1 MPIPIT
7 VAYSVD
13 AGVIHRDF
21 SFDYDALSAPLC
33 MFNPMKLPV
42 FAAKDESEI
51 ATETR
56 QRRLTFVQN
65 IFSRMTE
72 KFPLPLLKHFL
83 VAASLSPRKW
93 PEVGFSKG
101 DKEYRFCGF
110 LPNGKPVIYDYSAV
124 KSIFETNSW
133 MENVPLLNAVGILES
148 LRSRSCIE
156 ESEPSSTSLPTPDSN
171 EKDSPDPINGSFP
184 SVIIES
190 PKQDFDLDPCS
201 SPVQLVQGDETN
213 GVQDETNDKEA
224 VTYDETRR
232 FLNFLY
238 PDQTKALLS
247 FDLGLPSIALA
258 SSPELCPNSHI
269 NSWLSS
275 ASAETANAFISFNS
289 LSATSA
295 EEELAS
301 MAKPKDSELYEFIE
315 EHGCSLS
322 LHLGR
327 GTEKLVLSSLE
338 KVLGDNGPNK
348 DAPLEIITLKRSN
361 HRESFS
367 LRENHRRRRRD
378 NTRRRRERVK
388 MISQELR
395 EALMEDSE
403 SVPSPEVEESGDKSS
418 LSEETEKK
426 EKSEEASSEDV

>member
-13 AGVIHRDF
+13 AGVIHRNF

-33 MFNPMKLPV
+33 MFNPLKLPV

-51 ATETR
+51 STETR
-56 QRRLTFVQN
+56 QRRLNFVQN
-65 IFSRMTE
+65 IFSKMTE

-93 PEVGFSKG
+93 PEVGFTKG

-133 MENVPLLNAVGILES
+133 MENVPLLNAVGILEA
-148 LRSRSCIE
+148 LRSRSRLE
-156 ESEPSSTSLPTPDSN
+156 EDQSEPSSTSLPTPDSN
-171 EKDSPDPINGSFP
+171 ENEVDSNGAYP
-184 SVIIES
+184 SVIIDS

-201 SPVQLVQGDETN
+201 SPVQLVPEADETN
-213 GVQDETNDKEA
+213 GEDA

-275 ASAETANAFISFNS
+275 ASAETSNAFISFNS

-367 LRENHRRRRRD
+367 LRENHRRRRRE

-426 EKSEEASSEDV
+426 EKSEETSSEDV

>member
-7 VAYSVD
+7 VAYSVE

-33 MFNPMKLPV
+33 MFNPLKLPV
-42 FAAKDESEI
+42 FAAKEESEI

-56 QRRLTFVQN
+56 QRRLTFLQN
-65 IFSRMTE
+65 IFSKMTE

-83 VAASLSPRKW
+83 VTASLSPRKW

-110 LPNGKPVIYDYSAV
+110 LPNGKPVIYDYSGVNAIMKT
-124 KSIFETNSW
+124 KSWIEH
-133 MENVPLLNAVGILES
+133 VPFSNAINILES
-148 LRSRSCIE
+148 LRPRSRLE
-156 ESEPSSTSLPTPDSN
+156 EDQSEPSSTSLPTPDSN
-171 EKDSPDPINGSFP
+171 KKEEGSPDGAFP
-184 SVIIES
+184 SVIIDS
-190 PKQDFDLDPCS
+190 PKQDFGELDPCS
-201 SPVQLVQGDETN
+201 SPVKLVSEGEETN
-213 GVQDETNDKEA
+213 CASEDAVEA
-224 VTYDETRR
+224 IYDDNRR

-238 PDQTKALLS
+238 PDHTKALLS
-247 FDLGLPSIALA
+247 FDLGLPSQALA
-258 SSPELCPNSHI
+258 TSPELCPDSHI

-275 ASAETANAFISFNS
+275 ASAETAYFSFNN

-295 EEELAS
+295 EEELVS
-301 MAKPKDSELYEFIE
+301 VAKPNDKDLYDFIG

-322 LHLGR
+322 VHLGR
-327 GTEKLVLSSLE
+327 GTEKLVFSSLE
-338 KVLGDNGPNK
+338 KVLGDGTNK
-348 DAPLEIITLKRSN
+348 DAPLEIITLRRSN

-388 MISQELR
+388 QISRELQ

-403 SVPSPEVEESGDKSS
+403 SVPSPEVEKSGEKSS

-426 EKSEEASSEDV
+426 EKSEETSSEDA

>member
-1 MPIPIT
+1 M
-7 VAYSVD
+7 
-13 AGVIHRDF
+13 
-21 SFDYDALSAPLC
+21 
-33 MFNPMKLPV
+33 
-42 FAAKDESEI
+42 
-51 ATETR
+51 
-56 QRRLTFVQN
+56 
-65 IFSRMTE
+65 
-72 KFPLPLLKHFL
+72 
-83 VAASLSPRKW
+83 
-93 PEVGFSKG
+93 GFTKG

-133 MENVPLLNAVGILES
+133 MENVPLLKAVGILEA
-148 LRSRSCIE
+148 LRSRSRE
-156 ESEPSSTSLPTPDSN
+156 EDQSEPSSTSLPTPDSK
-171 EKDSPDPINGSFP
+171 EAVDPSNGEFP
-184 SVIIES
+184 SVIIDS

-201 SPVQLVQGDETN
+201 SPVQLVPEVDETN
-213 GVQDETNDKEA
+213 FVQDETNGEDA

-258 SSPELCPNSHI
+258 SSPDLCPNSHI

-301 MAKPKDSELYEFIE
+301 MAKPKDSELHEFIE

-367 LRENHRRRRRD
+367 LRENHRRRRRE

-418 LSEETEKK
+418 LSEETDKK
-426 EKSEEASSEDV
+426 EKSEETSSEDV